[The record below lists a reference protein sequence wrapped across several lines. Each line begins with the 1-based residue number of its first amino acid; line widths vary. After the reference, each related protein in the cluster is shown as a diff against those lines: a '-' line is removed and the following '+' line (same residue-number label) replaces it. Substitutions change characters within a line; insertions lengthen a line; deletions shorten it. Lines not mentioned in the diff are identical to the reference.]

1 MRMIKMIV
9 IGLLFI
15 LSSLVASQQKV
26 VFDVT
31 TGNADKIQKGVV
43 QTINGLVS
51 YYEENKIEYRIVV
64 VISGK
69 AYKYFVSDLKNSP
82 YKGKLKV
89 VRAQKKLASKLQKLH
104 LKGVEFEM
112 CQAGMKARGIDKT
125 VLYDYVVSDKNKS
138 IYLIEWQ
145 NRGYAYLP
153 VH

>member
-1 MRMIKMIV
+1 MRIIKMLIF
-9 IGLLFI
+9 GLL
-15 LSSLVASQQKV
+15 LSLGSLVAAEQKV
-26 VFDVT
+26 VLDVT

-43 QTINGLVS
+43 QTINGLVA
-51 YYEENKIEYRIVV
+51 YYKENKIEYSIVV

-82 YKGKLKV
+82 YKGKMKV
-89 VRAQKKLASKLQKLH
+89 ARAQKKLASQLQQLH
-104 LKGVEFEM
+104 AKGVEFDM

-125 VLYDYVVSDKNKS
+125 VLYDYVVSDKNKN